1 MIKTNK
7 KRSKIMKHNL
17 QRKSRKIWVLL
28 TWLIAVALLLSGCGQ
43 AKPKVYHVGILS
55 GFDFPV
61 TDGFKDG
68 MAKLGYIEGENVIYD
83 LQETHGVDMQ
93 AYQDITQ
100 KFVGDKV
107 DVIMSFPSEASQ
119 VAHQVTEGSG
129 VPLVFSFAAIDGL
142 GIVESV
148 QAPGGNVTG
157 VRYPLLD
164 IARKHFE
171 VTMQLVPDAK
181 KVLIPTFRDYPIEP
195 PQFETIEPLAE
206 AAGVTIVKAPV
217 VSGEEMQAFFDDL
230 LAEGEP
236 DIDAILYLV
245 GPAPVSP
252 DIVSVVAQFG
262 EKYQIPITTGVIGE
276 NDTWTITDINVDFYE
291 SGEMAATLAD
301 KILHGIPAGTIP
313 VVTPEPFLYI
323 NLIATQKLG
332 LEVPEEMMLLADKV
346 ITQ

>member
-1 MIKTNK
+1 
-7 KRSKIMKHNL
+7 MKHNF
-17 QRKSRKIWVLL
+17 QDKSRKVWVLL
-28 TWLIAVALLLSGCGQ
+28 TWLIALTLLLSGCGQ
-43 AKPKVYHVGILS
+43 AKPKIYHVGILS

-83 LQETHGVDMQ
+83 MQATHVVDMQ

-100 KFVGDKV
+100 KFVDDKV
-107 DVIMSFPSEASQ
+107 DLIMSFPSEASQ

-129 VPLVFSFAAIDGL
+129 VPLVFSYAAIEGL

-181 KVLIPTFRDYPIEP
+181 KVLIPYFAGYPILP
-195 PQFETIEPLAE
+195 PQFETVEPLAE

-217 VSGEEMQAFFDDL
+217 TSGEEMHAFLDDL

-245 GPAPVSP
+245 GPAPVTP

-262 EKYQIPITTGVIGE
+262 AEYQIPITTGVIGE
-276 NDTWTITDINVDFYE
+276 NDTWTITDVNVDWVE
-291 SGEMAATLAD
+291 SGEMAAALAD
-301 KILHGIPAGTIP
+301 KIFQGIPAGTIP
-313 VVTPEPFLYI
+313 VVTPEPYLHI

-332 LEVPEEMMLLADKV
+332 LEVPEEMMLLANKL
-346 ITQ
+346 ITE

>member
-1 MIKTNK
+1 
-7 KRSKIMKHNL
+7 MKHNF
-17 QRKSRKIWVLL
+17 QGKSRKVWVLL
-28 TWLIAVALLLSGCGQ
+28 TWLIALTLLLSGCGQ
-43 AKPKVYHVGILS
+43 AKPKIYHVGILS

-83 LQETHGVDMQ
+83 MQATHVVDMQ

-100 KFVGDKV
+100 KFVDDKV
-107 DVIMSFPSEASQ
+107 DLIMSFPSEASQ

-129 VPLVFSFAAIDGL
+129 VPLVFSYAAIEGL

-181 KVLIPTFRDYPIEP
+181 KVLIPYFAGYPILP
-195 PQFETIEPLAE
+195 PQFETVEPLAE

-217 VSGEEMQAFFDDL
+217 TSGEEMQAFLDDL

-245 GPAPVSP
+245 GPAPVTP
-252 DIVSVVAQFG
+252 DIVSVVAHFG
-262 EKYQIPITTGVIGE
+262 AEYQIPITTAVIGE
-276 NDTWTITDINVDFYE
+276 NDTWTITDVNVDWVE
-291 SGEMAATLAD
+291 SGEMAAALAD
-301 KILHGIPAGTIP
+301 KIFQGISAGTIP
-313 VVTPEPFLYI
+313 VVTPEPYLHI

-332 LEVPEEMMLLADKV
+332 LEVPEEMMLLANKL
-346 ITQ
+346 ITE